1 MPFFWPILSKKYL
14 MKLRKIR
21 VKDILTKKNVKRLLA
36 LLAVITIAVVLTGCA
51 ASNAK
56 PAPVSHTS
64 GNWWN
69 RWVIYYMSTFL
80 LWLAKI
86 MGNDYGWAII
96 VFTVIVRVILYP
108 LSALSIK
115 STTKMQSIQPEIE
128 ALRKKYP
135 GNDTESRTLLSQETN
150 KLYKEA
156 GINPYAGC
164 LPLLIQMPVMLALYG
179 AIAQTPQL
187 LKGHFLWMDLAK
199 PDPFFIM
206 PVLSM
211 VLTFLSTYISQLSTP
226 KESQNF
232 STKIMT
238 YGMAIMVGVMGIYF
252 QSAIVLYWVIS
263 NLFQVVQ
270 TFILQNPIK
279 YRQEQEAKRQAERE
293 RQRQLR
299 KTYKRLKRKK

>member
-1 MPFFWPILSKKYL
+1 M
-14 MKLRKIR
+14 
-21 VKDILTKKNVKRLLA
+21 KDILTKKNVKRILIVLT
-36 LLAVITIAVVLTGCA
+36 VMMVAVVLTGCA
-51 ASNAK
+51 TSNK

-86 MGNDYGWAII
+86 IGNNYGWAII
-96 VFTVIVRVILYP
+96 IFTIIVRIIVYP
-108 LSALSIK
+108 LSAISIK
-115 STTKMQSIQPEIE
+115 STTKMQGIQPEID

-187 LKGHFLWMDLAK
+187 MTGHFMWMDLGK
-199 PDPFFIM
+199 PDQYFIM
-206 PVLSM
+206 PILSM

-232 STKIMT
+232 SSKIMT

-252 QSAIVLYWVIS
+252 QSAIVLYWVVS

-279 YRQEQEAKRQAERE
+279 YRREQEAKAEAERE
-293 RQRQLR
+293 RKRKLR
-299 KTYKRLKRKK
+299 KTYKRLKRNKK

>member
-1 MPFFWPILSKKYL
+1 M
-14 MKLRKIR
+14 
-21 VKDILTKKNVKRLLA
+21 KDILTKKNVKRILA
-36 LLAVITIAVVLTGCA
+36 LLALVAVAVVVTGCA
-51 ASNAK
+51 TSTGK

-80 LWLAKI
+80 LWLAKL
-86 MGNDYGWAII
+86 MNNSYGWAII
-96 VFTVIVRVILYP
+96 VFTIIVRLIVYP
-108 LSALSIK
+108 LSAIQIK
-115 STTKMQSIQPEIE
+115 STTKMQGIQPEID

-164 LPLLIQMPVMLALYG
+164 LPLIIQMPVMLALYG
-179 AIAQTPQL
+179 AIVQTPQL
-187 LKGHFLWMDLAK
+187 MTGQFLWMDLGQ
-199 PDPFFIM
+199 PDPYFIM
-206 PVLSM
+206 PILSM
-211 VLTFLSTYISQLSTP
+211 VFTFLSTYISQLSTP
-226 KESQNF
+226 KEAQNI
-232 STKIMT
+232 SSKIMT
-238 YGMAIMVGVMGIYF
+238 YGMSIMVGVMGIYF

-263 NLFQVVQ
+263 NLFQVIQ

-279 YRQEQEAKRQAERE
+279 YRREQKAKEEAERE
-293 RQRQLR
+293 RKRQLR

>member
-1 MPFFWPILSKKYL
+1 M
-14 MKLRKIR
+14 
-21 VKDILTKKNVKRLLA
+21 KDILTKKNVKRILA
-36 LLAVITIAVVLTGCA
+36 LLALVAVAVVVTGCA
-51 ASNAK
+51 TSTGK

-80 LWLAKI
+80 LWLAKL
-86 MGNDYGWAII
+86 MNNSYGWAII
-96 VFTVIVRVILYP
+96 VFTIIVRLIVYP
-108 LSALSIK
+108 LSAIQIK
-115 STTKMQSIQPEIE
+115 STTKMQGIQPEID

-164 LPLLIQMPVMLALYG
+164 LPLIIQMPVMLALYG
-179 AIAQTPQL
+179 AIVQTPQL
-187 LKGHFLWMDLAK
+187 MTGQFLWMDLGQ
-199 PDPFFIM
+199 PDPYFIM
-206 PVLSM
+206 PILSM
-211 VLTFLSTYISQLSTP
+211 IFTFLSTYISQLSTP
-226 KESQNF
+226 KEAQNI
-232 STKIMT
+232 SSKIMT
-238 YGMAIMVGVMGIYF
+238 YGMSIMVGVMGIYF

-263 NLFQVVQ
+263 NLFQVIQ

-279 YRQEQEAKRQAERE
+279 YRREQKAKEEAERE
-293 RQRQLR
+293 RKRQLR